1 VSLAKQV
8 ELGVRMQQSVVQT
21 IVPVTIH
28 PPASVPRSRLLLL
41 FLIFFFICCGLGYPT
56 LNRIDWRQGLGGLD
70 DVVTYAGLVTS
81 PPAPDLNQHMQFR
94 ILVPYLARP
103 IYRMAKNHIG
113 TWDPIMFGLLV
124 VNSFF
129 VALTVTLL
137 LIVVQRQLGSYV
149 VALGSALIYLLN
161 FAVPNL
167 RLAGMIDAG
176 EAFFLMALVWS
187 LFKEEYWMLP
197 FWAVIGATAKETFV
211 PFLMVFSF
219 SWWLCA
225 RRGLSRPSTAA
236 MWMVT
241 SWIAGLGSL
250 TALQWRITHVLRSP
264 LRFGL
269 DLHQNSAY
277 LGHFLL
283 SIRDRNLWY
292 IFFWLLPLSLLR
304 LRRLPRNWR
313 VATAVTSA
321 TAFALDAYYGGS
333 PGTVGRALFSIAGPL
348 LCASV
353 AILLFTDAS
362 SATFRGQDGATP
374 MGSGVTGS

>member
-1 VSLAKQV
+1 
-8 ELGVRMQQSVVQT
+8 MQQNAVQAM
-21 IVPVTIH
+21 VPDTIH

-41 FLIFFFICCGLGYPT
+41 FLVFFFICWGLGYPI
-56 LNRIDWRQGLGGLD
+56 LNRIDWRQGPGGLD
-70 DVVTYAGLVTS
+70 DVVTYAGLVTT
-81 PPAPDLNQHMQFR
+81 PPTPDLNQHMQFR

-103 IYRMAKNHIG
+103 VFRMAKNHIG

-137 LIVVQRQLGSYV
+137 LIVVHRQFGSYA

-176 EAFFLMALVWS
+176 EAFFLMAVVWS
-187 LFKEEYWMLP
+187 LFKEDYWMLP
-197 FWAVIGATAKETFV
+197 IWAVIGATAKESFV
-211 PFLMVFSF
+211 PFLMVLSF
-219 SWWLCA
+219 SWWLCC
-225 RRGLSRPSTAA
+225 RRELSRPSSAA
-236 MWMVT
+236 MWMIT

-250 TALQWRITHVLRSP
+250 AALQWKITHVFRSP
-264 LRFGL
+264 LSFGL
-269 DLHQNSAY
+269 DLHGNSAY
-277 LGHFLL
+277 LGHFL
-283 SIRDRNLWY
+283 SSFRDRNLWY
-292 IFFWLLPLSLLR
+292 IFFWLLPLSVLR
-304 LRRLPRNWR
+304 LRRLPLNWR

-333 PGTVGRALFSIAGPL
+333 PGTIGRALFSIAGPL

-353 AILLFTDAS
+353 AIFLFTDGN
-362 SATFRGQDGATP
+362 SAMFRSQE
-374 MGSGVTGS
+374 

>member
-1 VSLAKQV
+1 
-8 ELGVRMQQSVVQT
+8 MQQSVVQT
-21 IVPVTIH
+21 IVPGTIH
-28 PPASVPRSRLLLL
+28 PPAGVPRSRLLLL
-41 FLIFFFICCGLGYPT
+41 FLIFFFVCCGLGYPV
-56 LNRIDWRQGLGGLD
+56 LNRIDWRQGPGGLD
-70 DVVTYAGLVTS
+70 DVVTYAGLVTT
-81 PPAPDLNQHMQFR
+81 PPTPDLNQHMQFR

-137 LIVVQRQLGSYV
+137 LIVVHRQLGSYA

-176 EAFFLMALVWS
+176 EAFFLMAVVWS
-187 LFKEEYWMLP
+187 LFKEDYWMLP
-197 FWAVIGATAKETFV
+197 LWAVIGATAKETFV
-211 PFLMVFSF
+211 PFLMVFSL
-219 SWWLCA
+219 SWWLCS
-225 RRGLSRPSTAA
+225 RRGLRRPSTAA
-236 MWMVT
+236 IWMVT

-250 TALQWRITHVLRSP
+250 AALQWKITHVFRSP
-264 LRFGL
+264 LSFGL

-277 LGHFLL
+277 LEHFL
-283 SIRDRNLWY
+283 SSFRDRNLWY

-304 LRRLPRNWR
+304 LRRLPLTWR

-333 PGTVGRALFSIAGPL
+333 PGTIGRALFSIAGPL

-353 AILLFTDAS
+353 AIFLFTDVS
-362 SATFRGQDGATP
+362 SGTFRGQDGVTP
-374 MGSGVTGS
+374 IGSGVTGS